1 MADGYSVHFLGLS
14 PTHVLKTPVLEL
26 GWFAMH
32 PDQVNQDIFS
42 MAWNYITQLLDQ
54 NAMSF

>member
-32 PDQVNQDIFS
+32 PDQVNQDIYS
-42 MAWNYITQLLDQ
+42 MAWGYITQLLDQ
-54 NAMSF
+54 NAV

>member
-1 MADGYSVHFLGLS
+1 MYFRLRLFCFSGSVADGYSVHFLGLS

-32 PDQVNQDIFS
+32 PDQVNQDIFN
-42 MAWNYITQLLDQ
+42 MA
-54 NAMSF
+54 